1 MRRALHTRVRLCSVC
16 VRVRVCLCVACAV
29 GMLRAAKTHGEFCL
43 FFLKTFF
50 PNWRR
55 EIAFFRTSRE
65 ESWPPSPMKSPM
77 KRPSTRI
84 SLALLA
90 CLTFVL
96 PPAAGRRA
104 TRTHDEQRTVMGVRL
119 RRRASVASSVAST
132 AASTLGTPPID
143 TDNMCFCTNRVFDHE
158 SKETWRKALGFDLL
172 LQETEHDQ
180 SDYYKLYQLWFA
192 SYPDLSPCD
201 LNKHVREAYQMQ
213 DKADKD
219 AK

>member
-1 MRRALHTRVRLCSVC
+1 
-16 VRVRVCLCVACAV
+16 
-29 GMLRAAKTHGEFCL
+29 
-43 FFLKTFF
+43 
-50 PNWRR
+50 
-55 EIAFFRTSRE
+55 
-65 ESWPPSPMKSPM
+65 M
-77 KRPSTRI
+77 KRPSTRCV

-96 PPAAGRRA
+96 PPAAGRLA
-104 TRTHDEQRTVMGVRL
+104 TRTHDEQHTVMGVRL
-119 RRRASVASSVAST
+119 RRRASASSTSAS
-132 AASTLGTPPID
+132 SLGTPPID

-158 SKETWRKALGFDLL
+158 SKETWRKALGFDVL
-172 LQETEHDQ
+172 LQETEHDN

-201 LNKHVREAYQMQ
+201 LNKHVREAYQLQ